1 MRLKIFLEKA
11 ETSSGLAFQYTHAA
25 SGGKGEEACVLYCV
39 APTTLHTTR
48 LHLLTA
54 AAA

>member
-1 MRLKIFLEKA
+1 MRLKFFLEKA

-25 SGGKGEEACVLYCV
+25 LGKKEKKRVYCV

-48 LHLLTA
+48 LHVLTA
-54 AAA
+54 AAVKK